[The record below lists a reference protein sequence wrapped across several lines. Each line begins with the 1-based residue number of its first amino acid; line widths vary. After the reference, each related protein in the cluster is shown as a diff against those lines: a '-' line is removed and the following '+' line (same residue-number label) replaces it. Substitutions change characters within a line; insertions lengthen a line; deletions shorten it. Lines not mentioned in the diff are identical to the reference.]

1 MPSPYNGTMESKE
14 AETKGQKMGHNINY
28 MTADR
33 NVKKNRVIAEI
44 DYEVEHVAWEECGR
58 YHGNLTWHDDKI
70 YPDENA
76 AYKAIEEFDNGCY
89 DDHAVLFHDTHAVE
103 QKPTKKLETLRKRLE
118 DEQKKRDEYIVLH
131 RVTHRKSEFMGCP
144 TCGSKIN
151 LRYMSKNVRYG
162 YSDHLCPVCHGEL
175 RSKTVVD
182 RIEKF
187 EAKIE
192 ELKNQIKD
200 EEQSMS
206 LKVSSKAPVKWLIKY
221 EYHS

>member
-1 MPSPYNGTMESKE
+1 MEPWKVKKQKM
-14 AETKGQKMGHNINY
+14 KGRKMGHNINY
-28 MTADR
+28 ITADR
-33 NVKKNRVIAEI
+33 NVKKSSVLAEI
-44 DYEVEHVAWEECGR
+44 DYEVEHVDWEEGGR
-58 YHGNLTWHDDKI
+58 YHGNLTWHDDKV
-70 YPDENA
+70 YPDEA
-76 AYKAIEEFDNGCY
+76 AAHKAIEEFDNGWY

-118 DEQKKRDEYIVLH
+118 NEKQKRDDYIASH
-131 RVTHRKSEFMGCP
+131 RVTDRKSEFMGCP

-162 YSDHLCPVCHGEL
+162 YSDHLCPVCRGEL

-192 ELKNQIKD
+192 ELKGQIKD

>member
-1 MPSPYNGTMESKE
+1 MESWKAKKPSE
-14 AETKGQKMGHNINY
+14 RPKMGHNINY

-33 NVKKNRVIAEI
+33 NVKKNSVIAEI
-44 DYEVEHVAWEECGR
+44 NYEVEHVAWEEGGR
-58 YHGNLTWHDDKI
+58 YDGSQLTWHDGKV
-70 YPDENA
+70 YPDYESA
-76 AYKAIEEFDNGCY
+76 RKAIEKLDNGWY

-118 DEQKKRDEYIVLH
+118 DEKQKRDEYIASH
-131 RVTHRKSEFMGCP
+131 RVTDRKSEFMGCP

-151 LRYMSKNVRYG
+151 LRYMAKNVRYG
-162 YSDHLCPVCHGEL
+162 YSDHLCPVCRGEL

-192 ELKNQIKD
+192 ELKGQITD
-200 EEQSMS
+200 EEQNMS
-206 LKVSSKAPVKWLIKY
+206 RKVSSKAPVKWLIKY